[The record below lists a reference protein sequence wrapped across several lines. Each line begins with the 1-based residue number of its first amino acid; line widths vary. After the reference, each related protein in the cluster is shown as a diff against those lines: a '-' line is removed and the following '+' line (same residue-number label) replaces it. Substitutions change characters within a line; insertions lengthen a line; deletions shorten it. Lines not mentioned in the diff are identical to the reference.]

1 MLADRWVLIK
11 NMAIRGSS
19 PIDTRLG
26 ILDATPAIQANALVQ
41 QANVNVANSINQA
54 VNNFIKAKE
63 KKENE
68 QISINAIQS
77 LLGIDD
83 PNLAKA
89 IVKDPAV
96 GKAFQFQREQ
106 EQIMNLAKLEAG
118 NLSLGEQQRADIKK
132 LYPLMPDVIVDD
144 IAAGRTTEDKDAEGN
159 VIAVRSP
166 SFGNQIIDYES
177 YKLPATPTETTVPTP
192 TPTPTPTTSTEAPAQ
207 DVGSTE
213 QGLLSQYYE
222 LNREGIDTFG
232 FIPDATAGIQNITEY
247 AVGGSPIKVN
257 PRARNFLQ
265 NLRNIKNTFLDGLRE
280 GDRYTVLE
288 IKNIEKAFKNVIDP
302 STNTQFETAV
312 PSATKYLKQL
322 IERDEEKLKKNLNTA
337 ARIKIQD
344 RIADLNFVVQQ
355 LGADQF
361 AQQESIRTGLPVN
374 IKSEQELIQRSLEA
388 LNQLGAD
395 Y

>member
-1 MLADRWVLIK
+1 
-11 NMAIRGSS
+11 MAIRGSS
-19 PIDTRLG
+19 PVNVNLGMLDTR
-26 ILDATPAIQANALVQ
+26 PAIQANAMVQ
-41 QANVNVANSINQA
+41 QANVNLANSVNQA
-54 VNNFIKAKE
+54 VNNFVQAKE

-77 LLGIDD
+77 LLGITD

-106 EQIMNLAKLEAG
+106 QQLAADREMEVELAKIKAG
-118 NLSLGEQQRADIKK
+118 DLTLGEQQRAEIKR
-132 LYPLMPDVIVDD
+132 LYPLMPNVIVDD
-144 IAAGRTTEDKDAEGN
+144 IAAGRTIEDKDAEGN

-166 SFGNQIIDYES
+166 SFGNQMIDYES
-177 YKLPATPTETTVPTP
+177 YTGKPATPTETPTPAPTP
-192 TPTPTPTTSTEAPAQ
+192 TPSAVTPAQ

-213 QGLLSQYYE
+213 QGLFSEYFNLKKQGLSPFNFQTDVTG
-222 LNREGIDTFG
+222 GIE
-232 FIPDATAGIQNITEY
+232 NVVEY
-247 AVGGSPIKVN
+247 FAGGSPIALDPKKRTFV
-257 PRARNFLQ
+257 Q

-302 STNTQFETAV
+302 STDTQFETAV

-322 IERDEEKLKKNLNTA
+322 INRDEEKLKKNLNTA

-361 AQQESIRTGLPVN
+361 AEQESIRTGLPINV
-374 IKSEQELIQRSLEA
+374 KSEQELINKSLEA
-388 LNQLGAD
+388 LNKGGFEF
-395 Y
+395 

>member
-1 MLADRWVLIK
+1 
-11 NMAIRGSS
+11 MAIRGSS

-26 ILDATPAIQANALVQ
+26 ILDATPAIRANALVQ

-54 VNNFIKAKE
+54 VDNFIKAKE

-68 QISINAIQS
+68 QISINSIQS
-77 LLGIDD
+77 LLDIDD

-96 GKAFQFQREQ
+96 RNAFQFQREQ
-106 EQIMNLAKLEAG
+106 EQKMKLAMLEAG

-159 VIAVRSP
+159 VIAIRSP

-177 YKLPATPTETTVPTP
+177 YKLPATPTETTTP
-192 TPTPTPTTSTEAPAQ
+192 TPTPSTEAAAQ

-213 QGLLSQYYE
+213 QGLFSQYFD
-222 LNREGIDTFG
+222 LKKQGLSPFNFQTDVTG
-232 FIPDATAGIQNITEY
+232 GIQNVVEY
-247 AVGGSPIKVN
+247 LAGGSPIAVD
-257 PRARNFLQ
+257 PRKRTFIQ

-288 IKNIEKAFKNVIDP
+288 INNIEKAFKNVIDP

-361 AQQESIRTGLPVN
+361 AEQESIRTGLPVD

>member
-1 MLADRWVLIK
+1 
-11 NMAIRGSS
+11 
-19 PIDTRLG
+19 
-26 ILDATPAIQANALVQ
+26 
-41 QANVNVANSINQA
+41 
-54 VNNFIKAKE
+54 
-63 KKENE
+63 
-68 QISINAIQS
+68 
-77 LLGIDD
+77 
-83 PNLAKA
+83 
-89 IVKDPAV
+89 
-96 GKAFQFQREQ
+96 
-106 EQIMNLAKLEAG
+106 
-118 NLSLGEQQRADIKK
+118 
-132 LYPLMPDVIVDD
+132 MPDVIVDD

-159 VIAVRSP
+159 VIAIRSP

-177 YKLPATPTETTVPTP
+177 YKLPATPTETTTP
-192 TPTPTPTTSTEAPAQ
+192 TPTPSTEAAAQ

-213 QGLLSQYYE
+213 QGLFSQYFD
-222 LNREGIDTFG
+222 LKKQGLSPFNFQTDVTG
-232 FIPDATAGIQNITEY
+232 GIQNVVEY
-247 AVGGSPIKVN
+247 LAGGSPIAVD
-257 PRARNFLQ
+257 PRKRTFIQ

-288 IKNIEKAFKNVIDP
+288 INNIEKAFKNVIDP

-361 AQQESIRTGLPVN
+361 AEQESIRTGLPIN

>member
-1 MLADRWVLIK
+1 M
-11 NMAIRGSS
+11 
-19 PIDTRLG
+19 
-26 ILDATPAIQANALVQ
+26 VQ

-54 VNNFIKAKE
+54 VDNFIKAKE

-68 QISINAIQS
+68 QISINSIQS
-77 LLGIDD
+77 LLDIDD

-96 GKAFQFQREQ
+96 RNAFQFQREQ
-106 EQIMNLAKLEAG
+106 EQKMKLAMLEAG

-159 VIAVRSP
+159 VIAIRSP

-177 YKLPATPTETTVPTP
+177 YKLPATPTETTTP
-192 TPTPTPTTSTEAPAQ
+192 TPTPSTEAAAQ

-213 QGLLSQYYE
+213 QGLFSQYFD
-222 LNREGIDTFG
+222 LKKQGLSPFNFQTDVTG
-232 FIPDATAGIQNITEY
+232 GIQNVVEY
-247 AVGGSPIKVN
+247 LAGGSPIAVD
-257 PRARNFLQ
+257 PRKRTFIQ

-288 IKNIEKAFKNVIDP
+288 INNIEKAFKNVIDP

-361 AQQESIRTGLPVN
+361 AEQESIRTGLPIN